1 MTTSTL
7 TLDNDVID
15 NRPGLDIPLS
25 MEDHALARHF
35 AGEQKSTT
43 KGKRVY
49 LNTLAVAALHTYLTW
64 LNIETDLDSSYSW
77 HPLQRSAFDRA
88 DLYIPDIGRIDCV
101 LALPGATTA
110 ESPLASEDTIAQVL
124 VQFEESLASVRLTGY
139 CLVIGEPEEEV
150 STDLEQGWFEIEQ
163 LPETLLRLQMAFDYL
178 EMAEDEE
185 TQRLREEMA
194 ARELNWSGVMTV
206 LMANWDK
213 LFLLRPQ
220 LLTFL
225 ESDSSSQDS
234 VLVRL
239 RSPQDELEEEG
250 SLDRLETCL
259 KNIRDAIEDVLN
271 PSSSEKNAIEQDEQE
286 QKVIKQSL
294 GQRSQ
299 GFPSCFLP
307 EGFRPWAE
315 FLTLISENPV
325 PIGSRSGS
333 DKTSII
339 EQGWKEIDL
348 KDQSVALVITVE
360 AQSEQERVV
369 FVKVIPMPTQTYLR
383 PGLKLVVS
391 VESDGLIE
399 EEQARSNDK
408 MIMLDFLK
416 VIGTQFEVHVSL
428 DNTFFSTVFSIS

>member
-1 MTTSTL
+1 MSISTAIM
-7 TLDNDVID
+7 DEAFSIIV
-15 NRPGLDIPLS
+15 PLKT
-25 MEDHALARHF
+25 EVHQIARQF
-35 AGEQKSTT
+35 AAEQNSFI
-43 KGKRVY
+43 KGKQVY
-49 LNTLAVAALHTYLTW
+49 LNTLAVVALHTYLGW
-64 LNIETDLDSSYSW
+64 LDLSSDLDASYSW

-139 CLVIGEPEEEV
+139 CLVIGEPEEVV
-150 STDLEQGWFEIEQ
+150 STDPEQGWFEIEQ

-178 EMAEDEE
+178 DTAEDAE
-185 TQRLREEMA
+185 TQRLQEEMT
-194 ARELNWSGVMTV
+194 ARGLNWSGVMTM

-213 LFLLRPQ
+213 PSLLRSQ
-220 LLTFL
+220 LFTFL

-234 VLVRL
+234 ALVTL